1 MGIKEK
7 INFNDFM
14 RVKINLKITYCKELS
29 DTSGPYNTYDA
40 ARATD
45 RKEHRTYFTA
55 GPMF

>member
-1 MGIKEK
+1 
-7 INFNDFM
+7 M

-45 RKEHRTYFTA
+45 TKEHRTYFTA